1 MGGRSGKGNRS
12 REGRGTVTEN
22 ERRAADSLQLSDVV
36 VRGVFVIMLIVV
48 AFAALMVIQPA

>member
-1 MGGRSGKGNRS
+1 MGRWNRSG
-12 REGRGTVTEN
+12 EGRGAVTEN

>member
-1 MGGRSGKGNRS
+1 M
-12 REGRGTVTEN
+12 TEN
-22 ERRAADSLQLSDVV
+22 EQRAADSLQLSDVV